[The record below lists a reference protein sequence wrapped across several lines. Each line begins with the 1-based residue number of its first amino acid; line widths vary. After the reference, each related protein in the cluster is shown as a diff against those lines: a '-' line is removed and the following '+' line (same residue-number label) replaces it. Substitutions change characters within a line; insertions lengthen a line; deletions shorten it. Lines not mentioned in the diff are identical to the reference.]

1 MTFPAMT
8 FSCELNVDEISG
20 RRITRPPE
28 IPLPT

>member
-8 FSCELNVDEISG
+8 FFSDLKVAFSSG
-20 RRITRPPE
+20 RTTTRPPE